1 VEHIEKALAKARQMR
16 AGRGDFSTIRGIPP
30 SSEGVKPDYTHTPD
44 VVNDSRMTAAQR
56 LIADSIE
63 HDASDVYRL
72 LRTQVL
78 QRLNQRGFSSLAV
91 TGADYGVGTTTT
103 AANLAIS
110 IALDVNQTVLLV
122 DLNLRS
128 PEIYKKFALTPSAG
142 IEDYLAGQCEL
153 KDCLVNP
160 GMARLVVLPARS
172 PKVDS
177 AEIISSPRMTALAR
191 ELRARYADRKI
202 IYDMPPLLT
211 SGETL
216 GFLNNADAVL
226 FVARSGRT
234 TKAELDR
241 AANLLANFQVIGTL
255 LNAH

>member
-16 AGRGDFSTIRGIPP
+16 
-30 SSEGVKPDYTHTPD
+30 SSRVNAPAAKAQPHSAEGVKPDYTHTS
-44 VVNDSRMTAAQR
+44 VTAANSRMTTAQR
-56 LIADSIE
+56 LIADSME
-63 HDASDVYRL
+63 HDASDIYRL

-78 QRLNQRGFSSLAV
+78 QRMNQRGFSSLAV
-91 TGADYGVGTTTT
+91 TGADFGVGTTTT

-128 PEIYKKFALTPSAG
+128 PEIYKKFALTPQVG

-160 GMARLVVLPARS
+160 GMARLVVLPARA

-177 AEIISSPRMTALAR
+177 AEIISAPRMTALSK
-191 ELRARYADRKI
+191 ELHARYADRKI

-216 GFLNNADAVL
+216 GFLSNADSVL
-226 FVARSGRT
+226 FVARSGQT